1 MGYKYKLSDKLK
13 EVSTSGASGGFL
25 TNPAFAKKVKAPKE
39 LEKLGYTPVEENIGA
54 TLGPGP
60 KAGPEGVKDNYYVK
74 KFQYKLVPKDKS
86 GNYVQ
91 KGSGLEVKNLF

>member
-1 MGYKYKLSDKLK
+1 MYNYKLPSKIKEISTTGGAAGYLSKYAFKLPKKQK
-13 EVSTSGASGGFL
+13 EI
-25 TNPAFAKKVKAPKE
+25 KE
-39 LEKLGYTPVEENIGA
+39 DVGA

-60 KAGPEGVKDNYYVK
+60 KAGPEGVKDNYYIK
-74 KFQYKLVPKDKS
+74 KFKFKLVPKDKK

>member
-1 MGYKYKLSDKLK
+1 MKLEKQMGYKYKLPSKIK
-13 EVSTSGASGGFL
+13 EISTSGGAGGYL
-25 TNPAFAKKVKAPKE
+25 SKYAFKLPKKQKE
-39 LEKLGYTPVEENIGA
+39 IKEDVGA

-60 KAGPEGVKDNYYVK
+60 KAGPEGIKDNYYVT
-74 KFQYKLVPKDKS
+74 KFKFKLVPKDKN

>member
-13 EVSTSGASGGFL
+13 EMSTSNAAGSYL
-25 TNPAFAKKVKAPKE
+25 TKPAFVKKIKASE
-39 LEKLGYTPVEENIGA
+39 EIEENIGA

-74 KFQYKLVPKDKS
+74 KFQYKLVPKDKK